1 MKYQVGIVGLGRVGL
16 PLALSFINKGVSVI
30 GFDINESLNS
40 SVKNKI
46 MPFHEPG
53 YEDILSNNDLFSSS
67 DFSHLRDV
75 ENIIITVGTPLLA
88 HIETDLSQ
96 LKQVLNVI
104 IKHLVRGQ
112 NIILRST
119 VAPKTSK
126 FVHLFIENNTNFVI
140 GKDIF
145 LSFCPE
151 RIAEGKARKELE
163 SLPQI
168 IGSEDEESGQR
179 SEKLFRHL
187 TTKIFHTDFVSAELV
202 KLFNNTYRYINFS
215 ISNQFA
221 IIAEDYGVGIYD
233 IIKMANTDYPRSN
246 IPLPGLTAGSCL
258 RKDFGMINET
268 NSYSD
273 LLLNAWKINEFIPK
287 FLVEKAL
294 EHSSFTNKNIGIL
307 GYSFKKDTDDTR
319 DSLVPKLVRYIERE
333 VPQNI
338 FVHEPNIPSPILDGT
353 YQNYDLQE
361 VLGNCEIIFIALNH
375 SSFYQNIT
383 EILAGNEGS
392 ETIFVD
398 YWNVSEKNQIIFR
411 A

>member
-16 PLALSFINKGVSVI
+16 PLALSFINKGVTVI
-30 GFDINESLNS
+30 GFDINEELNT
-40 SVKNKI
+40 SVKNKV

-53 YEDILSNNDLFSSS
+53 YDEILKNNNLFSSS
-67 DFSHLRDV
+67 DFTHLKDV
-75 ENIIITVGTPLLA
+75 ENVIITVGTPLLA

-96 LKQVLNVI
+96 LKQVLSVI
-104 IKHLVRGQ
+104 IKHLVKGQ

-140 GKDIF
+140 GKDIY

-151 RIAEGKARKELE
+151 RIAEGKARVELE
-163 SLPQI
+163 ILPQI
-168 IGSEDEESGQR
+168 VGSEDNESAKR
-179 SEKLFRHL
+179 SADLFSNL
-187 TTKIFHTDFVSAELV
+187 TPQIFHTDFVSAELV

-221 IIAEDYGVGIYD
+221 IIAEDYDVSIYD

-246 IPLPGLTAGSCL
+246 IPFPGLTAGSCL

-294 EHSSFTNKNIGIL
+294 EHRSFTNRNIGVL

-333 VPQNI
+333 VPKNI
-338 FVHEPNIPSPILDGT
+338 YVHEPNIPNQMLDDT
-353 YQNYDLQE
+353 YKNYEFKE
-361 VLGNCEIIFIALNH
+361 VIENCEIIFIALNH
-375 SSFYQNIT
+375 TAFYQNID
-383 EILAGNEGS
+383 EILNYNKDR
-392 ETIFVD
+392 ETIFID
-398 YWNVSEKNQIIFR
+398 YWNVSGKNQIIFR
-411 A
+411 S

>member
-30 GFDINESLNS
+30 GFDINEELNT
-40 SVKNKI
+40 SVKNKV

-53 YEDILSNNDLFSSS
+53 YDEILKNNNLFSSS
-67 DFSHLRDV
+67 DFTHLKDV
-75 ENIIITVGTPLLA
+75 ENVIITVGTPLLA

-96 LKQVLNVI
+96 LKQVLSVI
-104 IKHLVRGQ
+104 IKYLVKGQ

-140 GKDIF
+140 GKDIY

-151 RIAEGKARKELE
+151 RIAEGKARVELE

-168 IGSEDEESGQR
+168 VGSEDNESAKR
-179 SEKLFRHL
+179 SEDLFSNL
-187 TTKIFHTDFVSAELV
+187 TPQIFHTDFVSAELV

-221 IIAEDYGVGIYD
+221 IIAEDYDVSIYE

-294 EHSSFTNKNIGIL
+294 EYRSFTNRNIGVL

-333 VPQNI
+333 VPKNI
-338 FVHEPNIPSPILDGT
+338 YVHEPNIPNQMLDDT
-353 YQNYDLQE
+353 YKNYEFKE
-361 VLGNCEIIFIALNH
+361 VIENCEIIFIALNH
-375 SSFYQNIT
+375 TAFYQNID
-383 EILAGNEGS
+383 EILNYNKDR
-392 ETIFVD
+392 ETIFID
-398 YWNVSEKNQIIFR
+398 YWNVSGKNQIIFR
-411 A
+411 S